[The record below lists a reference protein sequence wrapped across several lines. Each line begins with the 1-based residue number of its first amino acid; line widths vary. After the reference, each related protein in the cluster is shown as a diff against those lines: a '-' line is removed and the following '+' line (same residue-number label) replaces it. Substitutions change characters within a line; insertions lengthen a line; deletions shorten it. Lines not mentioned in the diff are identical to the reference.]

1 MREDVLREVDRL
13 PSASS
18 WPDVSEC
25 ERERR
30 ERVLRSIVQRI
41 VENGPRHAVASPER
55 GRQFIPFAA
64 LRGYDEML
72 EEVELR
78 AAGSS
83 GGASAAGAEENAPP
97 APK

>member
-1 MREDVLREVDRL
+1 M
-13 PSASS
+13 
-18 WPDVSEC
+18 
-25 ERERR
+25 
-30 ERVLRSIVQRI
+30 
-41 VENGPRHAVASPER
+41 ASPER

-78 AAGSS
+78 AAGA
-83 GGASAAGAEENAPP
+83 GGRASAVDAESAPP